1 MAVILL
7 MNYVRQ
13 TKNIENI
20 AQANIFYFVCFFNKN
35 EFTKVLDKVLILKK
49 MVVSLLL
56 LLLRFCL
63 LLLP

>member
-7 MNYVRQ
+7 MKLCASNEEHCSGQ
-13 TKNIENI
+13 HFFI
-20 AQANIFYFVCFFNKN
+20 YFVCFFNKN

-49 MVVSLLL
+49 KIVVSLLL
-56 LLLRFCL
+56 HRFCL